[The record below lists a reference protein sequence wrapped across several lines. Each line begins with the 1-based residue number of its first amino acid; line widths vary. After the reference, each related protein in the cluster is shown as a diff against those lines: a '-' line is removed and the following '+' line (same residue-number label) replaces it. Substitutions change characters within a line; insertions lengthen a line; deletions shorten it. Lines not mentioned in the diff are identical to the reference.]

1 MTDVASFSIA
11 QIVLIIAFELMA
23 IAAVRLARRLWRGEP
38 TPFVGMQ
45 VDFVRSLPFVI
56 VAGVAYI
63 NLLLLIAL
71 FGSTER
77 ATAVGVVGVV
87 LVLPLT
93 VVVPVMATT
102 LWRRGWPVALVP
114 PQLRDSSGRATYR
127 PEADRRSR

>member
-1 MTDVASFSIA
+1 MTEVASFSIA
-11 QIVLIIAFELMA
+11 QIVVIIAFELIA
-23 IAAVRLARRLWRGEP
+23 IVAVELARRLWRGEP

-93 VVVPVMATT
+93 VAVPVLATT
-102 LWRRGWPVALVP
+102 LWRRGWPAALVP